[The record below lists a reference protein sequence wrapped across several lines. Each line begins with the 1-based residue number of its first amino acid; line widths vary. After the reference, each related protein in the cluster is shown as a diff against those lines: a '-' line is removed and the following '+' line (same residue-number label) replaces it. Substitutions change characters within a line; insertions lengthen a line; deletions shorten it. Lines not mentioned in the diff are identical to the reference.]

1 MSIVFEER
9 PPDYEAGYYDSYR
22 RRIDMATVGAGFS
35 MSLDGF
41 IAGPDDDV
49 QRLFAWMFSGDTDVT
64 LSRGDGEIELKVPSQ
79 SAERFEETNEI
90 IGAIVSGRR
99 MFDVAGAWGGKHPMD
114 VPVFVVTHTVPKE
127 WDKPEY
133 PFTFVTDGLE
143 SALEQARKVAGEKSI
158 GVGGADITRQCLKAG
173 LLDEIGIDLVPV
185 LLGSG
190 VRLFEH
196 LGIEPIELE
205 CTSVAAVPGV
215 THLRYRVVR

>member
-1 MSIVFEER
+1 
-9 PPDYEAGYYDSYR
+9 
-22 RRIDMATVGAGFS
+22 MATVGAGFS
-35 MSLDGF
+35 MSLDGL
-41 IAGPDDDV
+41 IAGPGHDV
-49 QRLFAWMFSGDTDVT
+49 QRLFAWMFSGDTDVKVST
-64 LSRGDGEIELKVPSQ
+64 GNREMELKVSSE
-79 SAERFEETNEI
+79 SAGRFEEPTKT

-114 VPVFVVTHTVPKE
+114 VPVFVVTHTVPEE
-127 WDKPEY
+127 WNRPEY
-133 PFTFVTDGLE
+133 PFTFVTGGLE
-143 SALEQARKVAGEKSI
+143 SALEQARRVAGEKSI

-196 LGIEPIELE
+196 LGIEPVELE
-205 CTSVAAVPGV
+205 CTSVVAAPGV